1 MAGKFELKTAKSGQ
15 FHFNLLAGTG
25 QIILQSEMYETK
37 ASALNGIASIQ
48 KNAADDARYERLV
61 SKTDKPYFVL
71 KAGNHQV
78 IGQSQLYE
86 SEASRDNGIE
96 SVKKNGPEATIND
109 LTS

>member
-15 FHFNLLAGTG
+15 FHFNLLAGNG

-96 SVKKNGPEATIND
+96 SVKKNGPEAIITD
-109 LTS
+109 LTA

>member
-15 FHFNLLAGTG
+15 FHFNLLASNG

-37 ASALNGIASIQ
+37 ASALNGISSIQ
-48 KNAADDARYERLV
+48 KNAADDTRYERLV
-61 SKTDKPYFVL
+61 SKTDKPYFLL

-86 SEASRDNGIE
+86 SIASRDNGIE
-96 SVKKNGPEATIND
+96 SVKKNAPEATIND